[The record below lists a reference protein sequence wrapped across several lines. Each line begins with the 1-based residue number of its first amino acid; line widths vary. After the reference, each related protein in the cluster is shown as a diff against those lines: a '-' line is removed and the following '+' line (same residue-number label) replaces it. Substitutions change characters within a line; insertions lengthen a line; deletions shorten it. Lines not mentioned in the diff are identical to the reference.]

1 MKWLWHKVTGGL
13 AKISKYLVTFGAFGV
28 FAVALLDSTFVP
40 MPGGADA
47 VTLLLSNARPAWWAI
62 YAAAA
67 TLGSVAGCVIL
78 YYISRRAGRRA
89 LSRFSAS
96 KQARVKELIERY
108 DVLSV
113 LVASVLPPPFPFKL
127 FVVTAGVF
135 RFSVLRFA
143 LAIAAGRALRFAL
156 EGYLAA
162 HYGDQAKEI
171 FARYYPY
178 AALFVAALVVVVV
191 LAKNLLKRRAR
202 KSSEGEQSSEAGYTH
217 RAPDDANIEDSSL
230 TELRSPTPRL

>member
-1 MKWLWHKVTGGL
+1 VKWLWGKIAGGL
-13 AKISKYLVTFGAFGV
+13 AEISKYLVAFGPFGV

-47 VTLLLSNARPAWWAI
+47 VTLLLSHARPGWWAL
-62 YAAAA
+62 YAATA
-67 TLGSVAGCVIL
+67 TLGSVAGCVVL

-89 LSRFSAS
+89 LSRFSAR
-96 KQARVKELIERY
+96 KQARVKDLIERY

-135 RFSVLRFA
+135 RFPLLRFA
-143 LAIAAGRALRFAL
+143 FAIAAGRAFRFAL

-162 HYGDQAKEI
+162 RYGDQAKEL
-171 FARYYPY
+171 FAHYYPY
-178 AALFVAALVVVVV
+178 AALALAALVVVVV
-191 LAKNLLKRRAR
+191 VAKNLLKGRGRGVDEEAE
-202 KSSEGEQSSEAGYTH
+202 SSEISDFKSQ
-217 RAPDDANIEDSSL
+217 I
-230 TELRSPTPRL
+230 